1 MGSGYAKKK
10 KEAKLMERQFM
21 EMEASLEQKRFSGE
35 AGNGLVSVTI
45 NGKCDLVDVRIKPDC
60 LDPEDPEVVADL
72 FRAAFKA
79 AKAALDS
86 EMSDMQ
92 MGMPF

>member
-1 MGSGYAKKK
+1 M
-10 KEAKLMERQFM
+10 
-21 EMEASLEQKRFSGE
+21 
-35 AGNGLVSVTI
+35 TI
-45 NGKCDLVDVRIKPDC
+45 NGKCDLIDVKIKPDC

-86 EMSDMQ
+86 EMSAMH